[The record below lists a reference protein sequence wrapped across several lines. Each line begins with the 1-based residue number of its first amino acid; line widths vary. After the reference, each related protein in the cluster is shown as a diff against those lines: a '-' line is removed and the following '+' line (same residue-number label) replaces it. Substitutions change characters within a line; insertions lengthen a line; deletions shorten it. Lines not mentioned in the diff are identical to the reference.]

1 MRHPLRSFAP
11 AFTGVLTGAFM
22 AALVGAI
29 AAPAMAQQPA
39 AGDADPIVASVDGTN
54 IRQSDIAALIT
65 TLPQQYRDIP
75 MQMLFPALLERA
87 IDGELLQRE
96 AKAAGVAEH
105 PEVKRRVE
113 RFRDQLIQEQYL
125 TDQLEAAVSEDKVKA
140 EYEKLREQA
149 PKAEE
154 IRASHI
160 LVPDEAT
167 AKDIVRELDKGA
179 DFEALAKEKSIDPG
193 AANGGD
199 LGYFTAEQ
207 MVPEFSSA
215 AFELAPGAYTK
226 EPVKSQFGWH
236 VIKVADRRDVAP
248 PSLDEAREQIRAE
261 LAEQEA
267 RRILAELRAKATIER
282 FSMDGQPLPPQ
293 SQTQPK
299 TQPK

>member
-1 MRHPLRSFAP
+1 MRHSLRSFAP
-11 AFTGVLTGAFM
+11 AFVRAFVGAFFM
-22 AALVGAI
+22 GALAI
-29 AAPAMAQQPA
+29 PAMAQQPA
-39 AGDADPIVASVDGTN
+39 PAGDADPIVASVDGTT
-54 IRQSDIAALIT
+54 IRQSDIAALIS

-96 AKAAGVAEH
+96 AKATGVAEN

-113 RFRDQLIQEQYL
+113 RYRDQLIQEQYL

-160 LVPDEAT
+160 LVSDEAT

-179 DFEALAKEKSIDPG
+179 DFAALATEKSIDPG

-207 MVPEFSSA
+207 MVPEFSAA
-215 AFELAPGAYTK
+215 AFELAPGAYSK

-293 SQTQPK
+293 QTQPK
-299 TQPK
+299 

>member
-11 AFTGVLTGAFM
+11 AVTGALLG
-22 AALVGAI
+22 ALIGAV
-29 AAPAMAQQPA
+29 AVPALAQQPA
-39 AGDADPIVASVDGTN
+39 AAGEADPIVASVDGTK
-54 IRQSDIAALIT
+54 IRQSDIAALVA

-75 MQMLFPALLERA
+75 LQMLFPALLERA

-96 AKAAGVAEH
+96 AKAAGMAEN

-113 RFRDQLIQEQYL
+113 RYRDQLIQEQYL
-125 TDQLEAAVSEDKVKA
+125 TEKLEAAISEDKVKA
-140 EYEKLREQA
+140 EYEKLRAEM

-160 LVPDEAT
+160 LVSDEAT

-179 DFEALAKEKSIDPG
+179 DFAALAKEKSIDPG

-207 MVPEFSSA
+207 MVPEFSAA
-215 AFELAPGAYTK
+215 AFELAPGAYSK

-248 PSLDEAREQIRAE
+248 PSLEQASEQIRAE

-267 RRILAELRAKATIER
+267 RHILAELRAKATIER

-293 SQTQPK
+293 QTQPK
-299 TQPK
+299 

>member
-1 MRHPLRSFAP
+1 MRHAFRSFA
-11 AFTGVLTGAFM
+11 FILMG
-22 AALVGAI
+22 ALVGAI
-29 AAPAMAQQPA
+29 AVPAKAQQPA
-39 AGDADPIVASVDGTN
+39 PAGDADPIVASVDGSN
-54 IRQSDIAALIT
+54 IRQSDIAALIS

-113 RFRDQLIQEQYL
+113 RYRDQLIQEQYL
-125 TDQLEAAVSEDKVKA
+125 TGQLEAAISEDKVKA
-140 EYEKLREQA
+140 EYEKLRAQA
-149 PKAEE
+149 PRAEE

-160 LVPDEAT
+160 LVADEAT
-167 AKDIVRELDKGA
+167 ARDIVRELEKGA
-179 DFEALAKEKSIDPG
+179 DFAALAKEKSIDPG

-215 AFELAPGAYTK
+215 AFALAPGAYSK

-236 VIKVADRRDVAP
+236 VIQVADRRDVAP
-248 PSLDEAREQIRAE
+248 PSLDAAREQIRAE

-293 SQTQPK
+293 QSQPQTQ
-299 TQPK
+299 TQTK

>member
-1 MRHPLRSFAP
+1 MRHSFRSFAP
-11 AFTGVLTGAFM
+11 DFVGAF
-22 AALVGAI
+22 VGAFFMGALAI
-29 AAPAMAQQPA
+29 PALAQQPA
-39 AGDADPIVASVDGTN
+39 PAGDADPIVASVDGTT
-54 IRQSDIAALIT
+54 IRQSDIAALVA

-96 AKAAGVAEH
+96 AKAAGVAEN

-113 RFRDQLIQEQYL
+113 RYRDQLIQEQYL

-160 LVPDEAT
+160 LVSDEAT

-179 DFEALAKEKSIDPG
+179 DFAALATEKSIDPG

-207 MVPEFSSA
+207 MVPEFSAA
-215 AFELAPGAYTK
+215 AFELAPGAYSK

-293 SQTQPK
+293 QQTQPK
-299 TQPK
+299 

>member
-11 AFTGVLTGAFM
+11 AVTGVLLGALIG
-22 AALVGAI
+22 AVAVPAL
-29 AAPAMAQQPA
+29 AQQPA
-39 AGDADPIVASVDGTN
+39 ASGEADPIVASVDGTE
-54 IRQSDIAALIT
+54 IRQSDIAALVA

-75 MQMLFPALLERA
+75 LQMLFPALLERA

-96 AKAAGVAEH
+96 AKAAGMAEN

-113 RFRDQLIQEQYL
+113 RYRDQLIQEQYL
-125 TDQLEAAVSEDKVKA
+125 TEKLEAAISEDKVKA
-140 EYEKLREQA
+140 EYEKLRAEM

-160 LVPDEAT
+160 LVSDEAT

-179 DFEALAKEKSIDPG
+179 DFAALAKEKSIDPG

-207 MVPEFSSA
+207 MVPEFSAA
-215 AFELAPGAYTK
+215 AFELAPGAYSK

-248 PSLDEAREQIRAE
+248 PSLEQASEQIRAE

-293 SQTQPK
+293 QTQPK
-299 TQPK
+299 

>member
-1 MRHPLRSFAP
+1 MRHPFRSSAAAFA
-11 AFTGVLTGAFM
+11 GAFM
-22 AALVGAI
+22 GVLAGAV
-29 AAPAMAQQPA
+29 AAPAMAQQP

-54 IRQSDIAALIT
+54 IRQSDIAALIA
-65 TLPQQYRDIP
+65 TLPPQYRDIP

-96 AKAAGVAEH
+96 AKAAGMAEN

-113 RFRDQLIQEQYL
+113 RYRDQLIQEQYL
-125 TDQLEAAVSEDKVKA
+125 TEQLEAAVSEDKVKA
-140 EYEKLREQA
+140 EYEKLRTQA

-160 LVPDEAT
+160 LVSDEAT
-167 AKDIVRELDKGA
+167 AKDIVRDLDKGA
-179 DFEALAKEKSIDPG
+179 DFAALAREKSIDPG

-215 AFELAPGAYTK
+215 AFELAPGAYSK
-226 EPVKSQFGWH
+226 QPVKSQFGWH

-248 PSLDEAREQIRAE
+248 PSLDEAREEIRAE
-261 LAEQEA
+261 LAEREA

-293 SQTQPK
+293 QTQPK
-299 TQPK
+299 